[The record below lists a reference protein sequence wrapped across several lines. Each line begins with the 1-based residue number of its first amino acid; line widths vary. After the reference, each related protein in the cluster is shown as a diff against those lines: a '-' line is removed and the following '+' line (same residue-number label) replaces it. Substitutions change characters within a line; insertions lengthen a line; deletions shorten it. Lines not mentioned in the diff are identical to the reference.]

1 MLGGVLE
8 PALGKLVGVASDGR
22 EFGWLAPGARA
33 ATLAAKKSVDDPKGD
48 PEDDPEDDA
57 VAAEEDLEEIDGD
70 AVAGDDDLEDD
81 DEYPEIDE
89 DLIDLDDEWDEADE
103 AERHDNPHKF
113 YE

>member
-8 PALGKLVGVASDGR
+8 PALEELVGVASDGR
-22 EFGWLAPGARA
+22 EFEWEALDTPGV
-33 ATLAAKKSVDDPKGD
+33 TLAAKKSVDDPKGD
-48 PEDDPEDDA
+48 PEDDQEDDA

-70 AVAGDDDLEDD
+70 AVADDEELDED

-103 AERHDNPHKF
+103 EERHDNPHKF